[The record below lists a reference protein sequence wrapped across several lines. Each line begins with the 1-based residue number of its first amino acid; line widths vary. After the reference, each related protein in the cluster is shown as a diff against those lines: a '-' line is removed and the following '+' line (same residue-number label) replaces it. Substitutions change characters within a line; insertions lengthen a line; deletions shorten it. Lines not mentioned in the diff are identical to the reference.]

1 MKNSI
6 LTFFLC
12 LILGTTL
19 VHGAVHVVTPEQD
32 IQTILNS
39 STSGDLIKL
48 LPGSYGDLS
57 IVNKDITLR
66 SMGST
71 PVTLGNIEVNGSIVT
86 MIKIS
91 SSDLE
96 ANDLPG
102 DPAKVIATQGS
113 FGTINLNSSE
123 SRLSYC
129 NINHLV
135 VTSGKTITT
144 GCQFD
149 GGSGSGGIGIDA
161 HGPSSYIKVQNCI
174 IRNYSKHT
182 EHGISEE
189 CIGIRIHNGANGEII
204 NNVIYQ
210 CFDSWGKGWEENCGI
225 GIYVK
230 QNSSATAMGNIIFEC
245 FVNNGGNEW
254 GNLNGGDRLVLA
266 EGAINLTNNIL
277 WNNRND
283 LTAHGNIHPALVGGT
298 ASLTG
303 NLTAPPSFVNW
314 QQGILE
320 LNSNSPA
327 IDAGPP
333 DPQYNDRDGSRNDIG
348 MFGGHN
354 FIPNGRTTDKP
365 IVLGLDVAPIAV
377 PTGGTVTIESTGATL
392 K

>member
-1 MKNSI
+1 MKHSI
-6 LTFFLC
+6 LTFILS

-19 VHGAVHVVTPEQD
+19 AHGAVHVVTPEQD

-71 PVTLGNIEVNGSIVT
+71 PVTFGNIEVNGSIVT

-113 FGTINLNSSE
+113 FETINLNSSE

-129 NINHLV
+129 NIKHLV
-135 VTSGKTITT
+135 VESGKTITT

-149 GGSGSGGIGIDA
+149 GVHGSGGIGVDV
-161 HGPSSYIKVQNCI
+161 HGAGTFIKVQNCI

-182 EHGISEE
+182 GSHISKE
-189 CIGIRIHNGANGEII
+189 CIGVRICNGANGEII
-204 NNVIYQ
+204 NNVIYK
-210 CFDSWGKGWEENCGI
+210 CFDSAGGGREDDCGM
-225 GIYVK
+225 GIYIE

-245 FVNNGGNEW
+245 FVSNQGNDW
-254 GNLNGGDRLVLA
+254 NNLNRGDRLVLA
-266 EGAINLTNNIL
+266 EGSINLTNNIL

-283 LTAHGNIHPALVGGT
+283 QSAYGNIHPELVGGT

-320 LNSNSPA
+320 LNSDSPA

-354 FIPNGRTTDKP
+354 FIPDGRTTNKP

-377 PTGGTVTIESTGATL
+377 PVGGSVTIESTGATV